1 MTTAS
6 QTPNADIAARFIAA
20 APGRNDPFDV
30 VDAARMALVDSL
42 GVAIGACGLKEDA
55 GETVRRVAAA
65 WQSAGNAQILGS
77 RRSAPAVAALVNA
90 TYGHCLDYDD
100 THVGAVA
107 HLGNPTWAAAL
118 AVGQHLGRSDREVL
132 NAFITGFEVGAKL
145 GYGYGGVANEHGF
158 HSTGLFGCFA
168 ATTAAAVLMGLDEDG
183 IRNALGAA
191 ATQAAGLVESFGTMS
206 KPFHAG
212 KAAMN
217 GVLAAELAAEG
228 FVAKQ
233 SLLEA
238 ERGFGDAFIQD
249 GSARVKT
256 LDFNGPL
263 EITRNTLKPYAS
275 CLLTHPVIDAARS
288 LSEAAKGRAIAGI
301 EVEVNPACIQL
312 AGKPDP
318 KTGLEGKFST
328 AYCTAL
334 SLHGYAVSA
343 HDFTE
348 TRVSDATLRETLR
361 RVTLQPAPD
370 RVMTSAHM
378 RLTFADG
385 ETLDAETALARGN
398 PGNPMN
404 WDDMQA
410 KFFPLAEPALGKRCE
425 ELYDLLRHFGDGES
439 MDTVAEIMAQ
449 A

>member
-1 MTTAS
+1 MTTAV
-6 QTPNADIAARFIAA
+6 QIPNADTAARFIAA
-20 APGRNDPFDV
+20 APGRNDPLEV
-30 VDAARMALVDSL
+30 IDAARMALVDTL

-65 WQSAGNAQILGS
+65 WQATGNAQILGG
-77 RRSAPAVAALVNA
+77 RKSAPAVAALVNA

-118 AVGQHLGRSDREVL
+118 AVGQHVGASDREVL

-145 GYGYGGVANEHGF
+145 GYGYGGIANEHGF

-168 ATTAAAVLMGLDEDG
+168 ATTAASVLMGLDEEA

-217 GVLAAELAAEG
+217 GVLSAELAAEG

-233 SLLEA
+233 SLIET
-238 ERGFGDAFIQD
+238 EGGFGDVFVQD
-249 GSARVKT
+249 GSAKVGA
-256 LDFNGPL
+256 LAFDGPL

-318 KTGLEGKFST
+318 QTGLEGKFST

-343 HDFTE
+343 QDFTDG
-348 TRVSDATLRETLR
+348 RVSDAVLRDTLH
-361 RVTLQPAPD
+361 RVTLTPAPD

-378 RLTFADG
+378 RLTFTDG

-398 PGNPMN
+398 PGNPMR
-404 WDDMQA
+404 WEDMRA
-410 KFFPLAEPALGKRCE
+410 KFFPLVEPALGDRGE
-425 ELYDLLRHFGDGES
+425 ELFDLLRHFGDGDS
-439 MDTVAEIMAQ
+439 MATVTSMMAD

>member
-1 MTTAS
+1 MTPET
-6 QTPNADIAARFIAA
+6 QTPNADTAARFIAA
-20 APGRNDPFDV
+20 AGGRNDPFDA
-30 VDAARMALVDSL
+30 VDAARMALVDTL
-42 GVAIGACGLKEDA
+42 GVAIGACALKEDA
-55 GETVRRVAAA
+55 GETVRRAAAA
-65 WQSAGNAQILGS
+65 WQSSGNARILGGGK
-77 RRSAPAVAALVNA
+77 SAPAVAALVNA

-118 AVGQHLGRSDREVL
+118 AVGQHLGRGDREVL
-132 NAFITGFEVGAKL
+132 NAFITGFEVGARL
-145 GYGYGGVANEHGF
+145 GYGFGGVANEHGF

-168 ATTAAAVLMGLDEDG
+168 ATTAAAVLMGLDEEG

-217 GVLAAELAAEG
+217 GVLSAELAAQG

-233 SLLEA
+233 SLLESD
-238 ERGFGDAFIQD
+238 RGFGDAFIQD
-249 GSARVKT
+249 GSAKVKA
-256 LDFNGPL
+256 LDFSGQL

-288 LSEAAKGRAIAGI
+288 LSDAARDRDIAGI

-318 KTGLEGKFST
+318 RTGLEGKFST

-334 SLHGYAVSA
+334 GLHGYAVSA
-343 HDFTE
+343 RDFTE
-348 TRVSDATLRETLR
+348 SRVSDATLRKTLR
-361 RVTLQPAPD
+361 RVKLSPAPD

-385 ETLDAETALARGN
+385 EILDAETALARGN
-398 PGNPMN
+398 PGNPMR
-404 WDDMQA
+404 WDDMRA
-410 KFFPLAEPALGKRCE
+410 KFFPLVEPALDDRSEG
-425 ELYDLLRHFGDGES
+425 LYDLLRTFGEGES
-439 MDTVAEIMAQ
+439 MSTVADIMAN

>member
-1 MTTAS
+1 MTATA

-20 APGRNDPFDV
+20 SPGRNDPMDV
-30 VDAARMALVDSL
+30 IDAARMALVDTI

-55 GETVRRVAAA
+55 GETVRRTAAA
-65 WQSAGNAQILGS
+65 WQSGGEAQMLGGTKG
-77 RRSAPAVAALVNA
+77 APAIAAMVNA

-118 AVGQHLGRSDREVL
+118 AVGQHLGASDREVL

-145 GYGYGGVANEHGF
+145 GYDFGGIANEHGF
-158 HSTGLFGCFA
+158 HSTGIFGCLA
-168 ATTAAAVLMGLDEDG
+168 ATAAAAVLMGLDEDG

-191 ATQAAGLVESFGTMS
+191 ATQAAGLTESFGTMS

-217 GVLAAELAAEG
+217 GVLSAELATQG

-233 SLLEA
+233 SLLET
-238 ERGFGDAFIQD
+238 EGGFGDSVVQD
-249 GSARVKT
+249 GTAKIAAI
-256 LDFNGPL
+256 DFNGPL

-288 LSEAAKGRAIAGI
+288 LSDAAQGRAIAGI

-318 KTGLEGKFST
+318 QTGLEGKFST

-334 SLHGYAVSA
+334 SLHGYPVSA
-343 HDFTE
+343 QDFTE
-348 TRVSDATLRETLR
+348 TRVSDKTLRETLR
-361 RVTLQPAPD
+361 LVTLSPAPD
-370 RVMTSAHM
+370 RVMTSAKM
-378 RLTFADG
+378 RMTFADG
-385 ETLDAETALARGN
+385 EVLDTETALARGN
-398 PGNPMN
+398 PDNPMT
-404 WDDMQA
+404 WDDMRA
-410 KFFPLAEPALGKRCE
+410 KFMPLVEPVLGERSE
-425 ELYDLLRHFGDGES
+425 ELYDMLRNFGDGDT
-439 MDTVAEIMAQ
+439 MDSIATLMKL
-449 A
+449 